1 MHVAFFLVFSLDVSR
16 DGLYSIPHPPFH
28 CPNLQ
33 PQVFSFYFYF
43 LKMVPYLLYTV
54 FSMYTLCK
62 SRAFLLQII

>member
-16 DGLYSIPHPPFH
+16 DGLYSIPPSIALISNPRSFH
-28 CPNLQ
+28 FIL
-33 PQVFSFYFYF
+33 FF
-43 LKMVPYLLYTV
+43 KMVPYLLYTV